1 MLQASRQTTKIASAA
16 SFFDLLLKGGAANLV
31 VLVKKRRRLARNQRI
46 LEQLSDAQLED
57 AGIDR
62 WAIRNPGPTIEVE
75 AGLMTK
81 LMSMR

>member
-1 MLQASRQTTKIASAA
+1 MLQASRQTTKIASTANFFELLSDRAA
-16 SFFDLLLKGGAANLV
+16 SLLV
-31 VLVKKRRRLARNQRI
+31 HVEKRRTLAGNRRV
-46 LEQLSDAQLED
+46 LDQLSDAQLKD

-62 WAIRNPGPTIEVE
+62 WAIRPPRPTIEVE

>member
-16 SFFDLLLKGGAANLV
+16 SFFDLLLKGAANLV

>member
-1 MLQASRQTTKIASAA
+1 MLQASRQATKTTSAA
-16 SFFDLLLKGGAANLV
+16 DFFELLSDGTARLLAQAQKS
-31 VLVKKRRRLARNQRI
+31 RRLARNRGV
-46 LEQLSDAQLED
+46 LDNLSDAQLDD

-62 WAIRNPGPTIEVE
+62 LAIRRPRPTIEVE

>member
-16 SFFDLLLKGGAANLV
+16 SFFDLLLKGATNLLAPV
-31 VLVKKRRRLARNQRI
+31 QKRRRLARDQRI

-62 WAIRNPGPTIEVE
+62 WAIRHPRPTVEVE

>member
-1 MLQASRQTTKIASAA
+1 LSC
-16 SFFDLLLKGGAANLV
+16 GAANL
-31 VLVKKRRRLARNQRI
+31 LVRVQKRRRLARNRSI
-46 LEQLSDAQLED
+46 LDQLSDAQLED

-62 WAIRNPGPTIEVE
+62 WAIRRCRPTIEVE

>member
-1 MLQASRQTTKIASAA
+1 MLQASRQTMKIASAA
-16 SFFDLLLKGGAANLV
+16 SFFDLLLKGAAHLLAPV
-31 VLVKKRRRLARNQRI
+31 QKRRRLAHNQRI

-62 WAIRNPGPTIEVE
+62 WAIRQPRPAVEVE